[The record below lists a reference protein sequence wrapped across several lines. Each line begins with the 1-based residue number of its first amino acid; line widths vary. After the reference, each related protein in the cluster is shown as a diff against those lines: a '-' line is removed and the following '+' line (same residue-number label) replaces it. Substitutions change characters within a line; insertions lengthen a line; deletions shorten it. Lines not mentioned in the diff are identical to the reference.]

1 MRGRIMAK
9 KVIMKRKPRSL
20 SMAQVA
26 KVASTVEIAN
36 VSFVSF
42 SARQSLHLFEGNMVV
57 EYAAKTKTRLD
68 KKQSRIHV
76 LVAFEMHAFPEE
88 AKPSDKQVEIEATL
102 KLVYDSPD
110 AGKFSQEALDWFG
123 RANGVYNGWPY
134 WREFVQNATTR
145 MGLPPLVIPTFRLPK
160 ASKRSRPR
168 RKAVTKQK

>member
-1 MRGRIMAK
+1 MAK
-9 KVIMKRKPRSL
+9 KAITKRKPKSL

-42 SARQSLHLFEGNMVV
+42 SAKQSLQLFEGNMVV

-68 KKQSRIHV
+68 KKQGRIHV

-88 AKPSDKQVEIEATL
+88 AKPPDKQVEIKATL
-102 KLVYDSPD
+102 ELVYDSPD
-110 AGKFSQEALDWFG
+110 AGKFNQDALDWFG

-160 ASKRSRPR
+160 ISKHRKASK
-168 RKAVTKQK
+168 KAVTKKH